1 MSKQYEFVKAPQ
13 RSPEWLELRR
23 QGLGASDMAAVMGVS
38 PYKTPYQ
45 LWAEKTGATPPQKVG
60 AAAQRGV
67 ILEDAVG
74 RYYEEERGVKLVF
87 VDAQADAQKQMSQVE
102 NFIAQKVDAIILNPC
117 EFEASTP
124 AVDLI
129 RSAGIP
135 LVLVNQVTKSPGNAY
150 VGSNDVEAG
159 RLAMEAVARKL
170 NGQGGV
176 LMIHG
181 IMGTSAQLQ
190 REAGAR
196 QVFAKYPGLKLIDH
210 QTASWDRA
218 KAMALTENWIQAHKG
233 KFQAIFAHNDEMAMG
248 ALLAQSSCPAV
259 LMYSKDPSARTTRES
274 PDYPD
279 VVAQVRTFFQE
290 RLQLAAELG
299 IRQENLMLDPG
310 LGFFVSGNP
319 SFSFELLRRLPELA
333 TLGCSLLVGTS
344 RKSFLAGVLPGHHL
358 APSERRVP
366 SLTAALW
373 AWLHGAQVVR
383 VHDVD
388 ETILMRA
395 TLQALQGK

>member
-1 MSKQYEFVKAPQ
+1 MTVFCLSTHRNGKPRRLDLGTPRVMAVLNVTPDSFSDGG
-13 RSPEWLELRR
+13 RFPEARPAWEEALRMETSGAEVIDIGGESSGPGSLGVTLQEELDRVIPVVQELRAR
-23 QGLGASDMAAVMGVS
+23 SEVWISVD
-38 PYKTPYQ
+38 T
-45 LWAEKTGATPPQKVG
+45 WRAE
-60 AAAQRGV
+60 
-67 ILEDAVG
+67 
-74 RYYEEERGVKLVF
+74 
-87 VDAQADAQKQMSQVE
+87 
-102 NFIAQKVDAIILNPC
+102 
-117 EFEASTP
+117 
-124 AVDLI
+124 
-129 RSAGIP
+129 
-135 LVLVNQVTKSPGNAY
+135 
-150 VGSNDVEAG
+150 
-159 RLAMEAVARKL
+159 VARTAL
-170 NGQGGV
+170 
-176 LMIHG
+176 
-181 IMGTSAQLQ
+181 
-190 REAGAR
+190 EAGADM
-196 QVFAKYPGLKLIDH
+196 VNDV
-210 QTASWDRA
+210 TALRGDP
-218 KAMALTENWIQAHKG
+218 H
-233 KFQAIFAHNDEMAMG
+233 MG

-395 TLQALQGK
+395 TLQALQGKTPAF

>member
-1 MSKQYEFVKAPQ
+1 MRPTPRILAATLTGLLTMALLAACKKAETRKPG
-13 RSPEWLELRR
+13 EWLLAYSSRDQSAEYTAR
-23 QGLGASDMAAVMGVS
+23 LG
-38 PYKTPYQ
+38 
-45 LWAEKTGATPPQKVG
+45 
-60 AAAQRGV
+60 
-67 ILEDAVG
+67 DAVQT
-74 RYYEEERGVKLVF
+74 RAKERGVKLVF

-248 ALLAQSSCPAV
+248 ALLALERAGLKKDVYVIGVDAIAQALDAV
-259 LMYSKDPSARTTRES
+259 RAGRLDATVFQDAVGQGRGAVDAALAIVAKQPQDKEVMIPFQVVTRE
-274 PDYPD
+274 
-279 VVAQVRTFFQE
+279 
-290 RLQLAAELG
+290 
-299 IRQENLMLDPG
+299 N
-310 LGFFVSGNP
+310 VSQ
-319 SFSFELLRRLPELA
+319 
-333 TLGCSLLVGTS
+333 
-344 RKSFLAGVLPGHHL
+344 FLN
-358 APSERRVP
+358 
-366 SLTAALW
+366 
-373 AWLHGAQVVR
+373 
-383 VHDVD
+383 
-388 ETILMRA
+388 
-395 TLQALQGK
+395 K